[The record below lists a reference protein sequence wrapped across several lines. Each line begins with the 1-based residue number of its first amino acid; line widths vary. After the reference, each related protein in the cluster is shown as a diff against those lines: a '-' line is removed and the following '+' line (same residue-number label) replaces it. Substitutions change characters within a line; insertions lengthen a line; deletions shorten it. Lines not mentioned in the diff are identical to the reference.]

1 MSYTFGKDLNWEAGV
16 RYNLGSGFPFTPTQ
30 GYYGQ
35 VDFDDP
41 NGDYSNNNPDE
52 ISINYG
58 DLNSNRLPWYSRFDV
73 SVKRKFVLGENS
85 LLEANFSVTNLL
97 NRENI
102 FYLDRVSQERVNQLP
117 IMPSLGASL
126 SF

>member
-1 MSYTFGKDLNWEAGV
+1 MVVRHFVLDKDKSFHPLINALDCRFRKNV
-16 RYNLGSGFPFTPTQ
+16 VKSG
-30 GYYGQ
+30 
-35 VDFDDP
+35 FDDP
-41 NGDYSNNNPDE
+41 NGDYINDNPDDV
-52 ISINYG
+52 SINYG
-58 DLNSNRLPWYSRFDV
+58 DLNSNRLPWYSRFDI

-85 LLEANFSVTNLL
+85 ILEANFSVTNLL

-102 FYLDRVSQERVNQLP
+102 FYLDRVSQERVDQLP